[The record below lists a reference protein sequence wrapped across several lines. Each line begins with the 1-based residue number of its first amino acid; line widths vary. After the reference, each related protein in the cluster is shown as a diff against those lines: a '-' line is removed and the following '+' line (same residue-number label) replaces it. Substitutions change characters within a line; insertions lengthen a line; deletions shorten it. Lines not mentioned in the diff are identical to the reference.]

1 MANKGS
7 NRHLKRLAAP
17 LYFDLERKTSTYA
30 AKPDPGRHSLD
41 TCISLLHLV
50 EKLGLAKNSYEAKK
64 IIKGGYI
71 KINNMPIRKPKYP
84 VGLGDVVSIKDGKSH
99 AISIDEIGHVAYGEQ
114 GKESIGLHYKVVD
127 KYKIGGNKLVI
138 RLHDGRNMA
147 LDEKLKNIHIGDTVV
162 LDESRGVAE
171 VISLR
176 EGSNCFI
183 MGGAHIGG
191 FGKILSI
198 KKGSMH
204 SKPIAVVQQNNSSF
218 ETSLKNL
225 IVVG

>member
-1 MANKGS
+1 MANRGS

-17 LYFDLERKTSTYA
+17 LYFDLDRKTNVYA
-30 AKPDPGRHSLD
+30 AKPDPGRHVLER
-41 TCISLLHLV
+41 CISLLHLV

-64 IIKGGYI
+64 VIKGGHI
-71 KINNMPIRKPKYP
+71 KVNNALIRKPKYP
-84 VGLGDVVSIKDGKSH
+84 VGLGDVVSIKDGKSYE
-99 AISIDEIGHVAYGEQ
+99 ISINQIGHVAYNEPS
-114 GKESIGLHYKVVD
+114 KEGLGLHYKVVD
-127 KYKIGGNKLVI
+127 KYKTKGDKFMI

-147 LDEKLKNIHIGDTVV
+147 LDEKLKNVHVGDTVV
-162 LDESRGVAE
+162 LNESRGVAE
-171 VISLR
+171 VISLH

-204 SKPIAVVQQNNSSF
+204 SKPIAVVQQNDSRF